1 VEPLRF
7 ETSDGL
13 SLEGELRRP
22 TTEPLAS
29 AIICHPHPLQ
39 GGSKDHPIL
48 WAIRNELAHRGFVVL
63 AFNYR
68 GVMGSEGEY
77 GGGVGET
84 LDARAALDRV
94 RKEVEGPSVVTG
106 VSFGADVALR
116 LALEDDRVAALA
128 LVGFVEEYAEQPAF
142 PSRER
147 LATFERPVLLLSG
160 ERDRFSTPEA
170 IRAIAARF
178 PRGGAVI
185 LEDADH
191 LFFRRERDA
200 AAVVGD
206 FAGRFGTLRPRRA
219 TN

>member
-1 VEPLRF
+1 MEALRF

-22 TTEPLAS
+22 TVAPVAS

-48 WAIRNELAHRGFVVL
+48 WAIRNELAHRDFVVL
-63 AFNYR
+63 GFNFR
-68 GVMGSEGEY
+68 GVMGSEGEH
-77 GGGVGET
+77 GGGVAET

-94 RKEVEGPSVVTG
+94 RAEVDGPSVVTG

-116 LALEDDRVAALA
+116 LALEDDRVAALV
-128 LVGFVEEYAEQPAF
+128 LVGFVEEYAERPAF
-142 PSRER
+142 AAPER
-147 LATFERPVLLLSG
+147 LAAFDRPVLFVSG

-170 IRAIAARF
+170 IRAIGASF
-178 PRGGAVI
+178 PRGEVVI

-191 LFFRRERDA
+191 LFFRREREA
-200 AAVVGD
+200 AAVVGE
-206 FAGRFGTLRPRRA
+206 FAERA
-219 TN
+219 VRSA

>member
-22 TTEPLAS
+22 TSEPVAS

-48 WAIRNELAHRGFVVL
+48 WAIRNDLAHRGFEVL
-63 AFNYR
+63 SFNYR
-68 GVMGSEGEY
+68 GVMGSEGDY

-128 LVGFVEEYAEQPAF
+128 LVGFVEEYAERPAF
-142 PSRER
+142 ASKEQ
-147 LATFERPVLLLSG
+147 LAAFGRPVLLLSG

-170 IRAIAARF
+170 IRAIAERF
-178 PRGGAVI
+178 PNAKAAI

-191 LFFRRERDA
+191 LFFRREREA

-206 FAGRFGTLRPRRA
+206 FAERA
-219 TN
+219 VRGG

>member
-1 VEPLRF
+1 VEPIRF

-22 TTEPLAS
+22 TGEPVAS

-48 WAIRNELAHRGFVVL
+48 WAIRNALAHRGFEVL
-63 AFNYR
+63 SFNYR

-116 LALEDDRVAALA
+116 LALEDDRVAVLA
-128 LVGFVEEYAEQPAF
+128 LVGFVEEYAERPAF
-142 PSRER
+142 ASTEQ
-147 LATFERPVLLLSG
+147 LAAFGRPVLLLSG

-170 IRAIAARF
+170 IRAIAERF
-178 PRGGAVI
+178 PNAKAAIV
-185 LEDADH
+185 EDADH
-191 LFFRRERDA
+191 LFFRREREA

-206 FAGRFGTLRPRRA
+206 FAERA
-219 TN
+219 VRGG

>member
-1 VEPLRF
+1 MEPIRF
-7 ETSDGL
+7 ETSHGL

-22 TTEPLAS
+22 TTEPVAS

-63 AFNYR
+63 AFNFR
-68 GVMGSEGEY
+68 GVMASEGEY

-94 RKEVEGPSVVTG
+94 RKEAEGPSVVTG

-128 LVGFVEEYAEQPAF
+128 LVGFVEEYAERPEF
-142 PSRER
+142 PSDEQ
-147 LATFERPVLLLSG
+147 LAAFERPVLFLSG
-160 ERDRFSTPEA
+160 KRDRFSTPGA
-170 IRAIAARF
+170 IRAMAVKL
-178 PRGGAVI
+178 PNGEAVI
-185 LEDADH
+185 LEEADH
-191 LFFRRERDA
+191 LFFRREREA
-200 AAVVGD
+200 AAVVAD
-206 FAGRFGTLRPRRA
+206 FAERFGTPTPRPA
-219 TN
+219 TS

>member
-1 VEPLRF
+1 MEPLRF
-7 ETSDGL
+7 ETSDGF

-22 TTEPLAS
+22 TSAAVAS

-68 GVMGSEGEY
+68 GVMGSEGTY
-77 GGGVGET
+77 GAGVGET

-94 RKEVEGPSVVTG
+94 REEVDGPSIVTG

-128 LVGFVEEYAEQPAF
+128 LVGFVEEYAERPEFPAA
-142 PSRER
+142 ER
-147 LATFERPVLLLSG
+147 LATLGCPVLFLSG
-160 ERDRFSTPEA
+160 ERDKFSTPDA
-170 IRAIAARF
+170 IRAIATRF
-178 PRGGAVI
+178 PRAESVI
-185 LEDADH
+185 LEAADH
-191 LFFRRERDA
+191 LFFRREREA
-200 AAVVGD
+200 AAVVGE
-206 FAGRFGTLRPRRA
+206 FSERAVGTG
-219 TN
+219 

>member
-13 SLEGELRRP
+13 TLEGELRRP
-22 TTEPLAS
+22 TTEPVAS

-63 AFNYR
+63 AFNFR

-94 RKEVEGPSVVTG
+94 RGEVEGPSVVTG

-116 LALEDDRVAALA
+116 IALEDDRVAALA
-128 LVGFVEEYAEQPAF
+128 LVGFVEEYAERPEF
-142 PSRER
+142 PSEDR
-147 LATFERPVLLLSG
+147 LSAFEPPALFLSG
-160 ERDRFSTPEA
+160 ERDKFSTPEA
-170 IRAIAARF
+170 IRAMALML
-178 PRGGAVI
+178 PNGEAVI
-185 LEDADH
+185 LEEADH
-191 LFFRRERDA
+191 LFFRREREA

-206 FAGRFGTLRPRRA
+206 FAARFGTP
-219 TN
+219 

>member
-1 VEPLRF
+1 MEPLRF

-13 SLEGELRRP
+13 TLEGELRRP
-22 TTEPLAS
+22 TTEPVAS

-63 AFNYR
+63 AFNFR

-94 RKEVEGPSVVTG
+94 RGEVEGPSVVTG

-128 LVGFVEEYAEQPAF
+128 LVGFVEEYAERPEF
-142 PSRER
+142 PSEDR
-147 LATFERPVLLLSG
+147 LSAFERPALFLSG
-160 ERDRFSTPEA
+160 ERDKFSTPEA
-170 IRAIAARF
+170 IRAMALML
-178 PRGGAVI
+178 PNGEAVI
-185 LEDADH
+185 LEEADH
-191 LFFRRERDA
+191 LFFRREREA

-206 FAGRFGTLRPRRA
+206 FAARFGTP
-219 TN
+219 

>member
-13 SLEGELRRP
+13 ILEGELRRP
-22 TTEPLAS
+22 TTEPVAS

-68 GVMGSEGEY
+68 GVMGSQGQY

-84 LDARAALDRV
+84 LDARAALGRV
-94 RKEVEGPSVVTG
+94 RREAEGPSVVTG

-116 LALEDDRVAALA
+116 LGLEDDRVKALA
-128 LVGFVEEYAEQPAF
+128 LVAFVEEYAERPEF
-142 PSRER
+142 PSGQR
-147 LATFERPVLLLSG
+147 LASLARPVLFLSG
-160 ERDRFSTPEA
+160 ERDTFSTPEA
-170 IRAIAARF
+170 IRAIAATL
-178 PRGGAVI
+178 PNAEAVI
-185 LEDADH
+185 LEGADH

-200 AAVVGD
+200 AVVVGG
-206 FAGRFGTLRPRRA
+206 FAERA
-219 TN
+219 VGAG

>member
-1 VEPLRF
+1 MEPLRF

-22 TTEPLAS
+22 TTAAVAS

-68 GVMGSEGEY
+68 GVMGSHGEY
-77 GGGVGET
+77 GGGAGET

-94 RKEVEGPSVVTG
+94 RVEVDGPSFVTG
-106 VSFGADVALR
+106 VSFGADIALR

-128 LVGFVEEYAEQPAF
+128 LVGFVEEYAERPEFPAE
-142 PSRER
+142 ER
-147 LATFERPVLLLSG
+147 LASLERRVLFLSG
-160 ERDRFSTPEA
+160 ERDRFSTPEG
-170 IRAIAARF
+170 IRALSARL
-178 PRGGAVI
+178 PDAETAIVEG
-185 LEDADH
+185 ADH
-191 LFFRRERDA
+191 LFFRREREA
-200 AAVVGD
+200 AAVVGG
-206 FAGRFGTLRPRRA
+206 FAERA
-219 TN
+219 IRGGAAGG

>member
-1 VEPLRF
+1 MEPLRF

-13 SLEGELRRP
+13 TLEGELRRP
-22 TTEPLAS
+22 TTEPVAS

-63 AFNYR
+63 AFNFR

-94 RKEVEGPSVVTG
+94 RGEVEGPSVVTG

-128 LVGFVEEYAEQPAF
+128 LVGFVEDYAERPEF
-142 PSRER
+142 PSEDR
-147 LATFERPVLLLSG
+147 LSAFERPVLFLSG
-160 ERDRFSTPEA
+160 ERDKFSTPEA
-170 IRAIAARF
+170 IRAMALML
-178 PRGGAVI
+178 PNGEAVI
-185 LEDADH
+185 LEEADH
-191 LFFRRERDA
+191 LFFRREREA

-206 FAGRFGTLRPRRA
+206 FAARFGTP
-219 TN
+219 

>member
-1 VEPLRF
+1 M
-7 ETSDGL
+7 

-22 TTEPLAS
+22 TGEPVAS

-48 WAIRNELAHRGFVVL
+48 WAIRNALAHRGFEVL
-63 AFNYR
+63 SFNYR

-116 LALEDDRVAALA
+116 LALEDDRVAVLA
-128 LVGFVEEYAEQPAF
+128 LVGFVEEYAERPAF
-142 PSRER
+142 ASTEQ
-147 LATFERPVLLLSG
+147 LAAFGRPVLLLSG

-170 IRAIAARF
+170 IRAIAERF
-178 PRGGAVI
+178 PNAKAAIV
-185 LEDADH
+185 EDADH
-191 LFFRRERDA
+191 LFFRREREA

-206 FAGRFGTLRPRRA
+206 FAERA
-219 TN
+219 VRGG

>member
-1 VEPLRF
+1 MEPIRF

-22 TTEPLAS
+22 TTEPVAS

-63 AFNYR
+63 AFNFR
-68 GVMGSEGEY
+68 GVMASEGEY

-94 RKEVEGPSVVTG
+94 REEVEGPSVVTG

-128 LVGFVEEYAEQPAF
+128 LVGFVPEYASRDDF
-142 PSRER
+142 PSVER
-147 LATFERPVLLLSG
+147 LAAVRIPVLFVSG
-160 ERDRFSTPEA
+160 SRDRFSTPEEL
-170 IRAIAARF
+170 RSVAARF
-178 PRGGAVI
+178 PNAEVAILGG
-185 LEDADH
+185 ADH
-191 LFFRRERDA
+191 LFFRREREA
-200 AAVVGD
+200 AAVVGE
-206 FAGRFGTLRPRRA
+206 FAERA
-219 TN
+219 APDA

>member
-1 VEPLRF
+1 VESLRF

-22 TTEPLAS
+22 TIEPVAS

-63 AFNYR
+63 SFNYR

-94 RKEVEGPSVVTG
+94 REEVEGPSIVTG

-116 LALEDDRVAALA
+116 LALEDHHVAALA
-128 LVGFVEEYAEQPAF
+128 LVGFVGEYAERPAF
-142 PSRER
+142 PSADR
-147 LATFERPVLLLSG
+147 LSAFKRPVLFLSG
-160 ERDRFSTPEA
+160 ERDMFSTPDA
-170 IRAIAARF
+170 IRAIAVKLPNAE
-178 PRGGAVI
+178 AVI

-191 LFFRRERDA
+191 LFFRREREA

-206 FAGRFGTLRPRRA
+206 FAERA
-219 TN
+219 VRSA

>member
-1 VEPLRF
+1 MEPLRF

-13 SLEGELRRP
+13 TLEGELRRP
-22 TTEPLAS
+22 TTEPVAS

-63 AFNYR
+63 AFNFR

-94 RKEVEGPSVVTG
+94 RGEVEGPSVVTG

-128 LVGFVEEYAEQPAF
+128 LVGFVEEYAERPEF
-142 PSRER
+142 PSEDR
-147 LATFERPVLLLSG
+147 LSAFERPVLFLSG
-160 ERDRFSTPEA
+160 ERDKFSTPEA
-170 IRAIAARF
+170 IRAMAVML
-178 PRGGAVI
+178 PNGEAVI
-185 LEDADH
+185 LEEADH
-191 LFFRRERDA
+191 LFFRREREA

-206 FAGRFGTLRPRRA
+206 FAARFGTP
-219 TN
+219 

>member
-22 TTEPLAS
+22 TTAAVGS

-48 WAIRNELAHRGFVVL
+48 WAIRNELAHRGLMVL

-68 GVMGSEGEY
+68 GVMGSHGEY
-77 GGGVGET
+77 GGGAGET
-84 LDARAALDRV
+84 LDAHAALDRV
-94 RKEVEGPSVVTG
+94 REEIVGPSVVAG

-128 LVGFVEEYAEQPAF
+128 LVGFVEEYAERPEF
-142 PSRER
+142 PPKER
-147 LATFERPVLLLSG
+147 LASLERPVLFLSG

-170 IRAIAARF
+170 IRALAARL
-178 PRGGAVI
+178 PNAQTAI

-191 LFFRRERDA
+191 LFFRREREA
-200 AAVVGD
+200 AAVVGA
-206 FAGRFGTLRPRRA
+206 FAERA
-219 TN
+219 IRGGVAEGDA